1 MQKQNHNTMSAAE
14 IKLDAINILM
24 GINSEEILAKV
35 SKYLKTIVKV
45 KAKTVEKG
53 KSIQE
58 MSDREFLDYFNSL
71 PQGNPLS
78 AEEEKKF
85 ILSNRVSGV
94 TRNKNYYEYD
104 KVSDNINHF
113 GRMPKVVVENW
124 LER

>member
-1 MQKQNHNTMSAAE
+1 MSAAE

-24 GINSEEILAKV
+24 GINSEEILTKV
-35 SKYLKTIVKV
+35 SKYLKSIVKV

-94 TRNKNYYEYD
+94 TRNINYYEYD